1 MSNLNQLIN
10 QYSDDIYEKAL
21 EWRRDFHRHP
31 ELGNQEFR
39 TSGIVA
45 NYLRQIGVDEVYD
58 KLAGGT
64 GVLGIIHG
72 AYEGPTVG
80 LRADMDALPIKE
92 DTGLSF
98 ASTDTSTW
106 GDQGTVPVM
115 HACGHDMHTAMLM
128 GAATVIVK
136 LRDQLHGKVALVFQP
151 AEEGCSSDWQGKSGA
166 ARFIEEPL
174 YKENQPDVM
183 FGQHIWYYAP
193 RGSAGK
199 LGVIPGMVGYCM
211 DIVRITIH
219 GQSAHGNRAWMG
231 RDSIMA
237 AAQVITA
244 LQTLPS
250 KNTDIYK
257 NHVSVTMGMIK
268 GGTKFNVVADT
279 TVIEGALRFTDR
291 TSREYM
297 EKRFT
302 DIINLTA
309 ESMGCTAEIQMTWI
323 PGMYND
329 PDLLERT
336 KKKMDGVFGEGVFT
350 TDPALSFANLD
361 DYSWYTEGCPGLFYG
376 LSIAWPADDPHET
389 IPNHNPRFDPNE
401 EAMLNGIKALAAS
414 ALTYAID

>member
-1 MSNLNQLIN
+1 MADLNQLIN
-10 QYSDDIYEKAL
+10 QYSDEVYERVLA
-21 EWRRDFHRHP
+21 WRRDFHQNA
-31 ELGNQEFR
+31 ELSNQEFR
-39 TSGIVA
+39 TSAIVA
-45 NYLRQIGVDEVYD
+45 EHLRAIGVDEVYD

-72 AYEGPTVG
+72 AEDGPTVG

-92 DTGLSF
+92 DTGLPF
-98 ASTDTSTW
+98 ASTQTATW

-128 GAATVIVK
+128 GAAEVIVK
-136 LRDQLHGKVALVFQP
+136 LRDRLKGKVVLVFQP
-151 AEEGCSSDWQGKSGA
+151 AEEGCSSDWVGKSGA

-174 YKENQPDVM
+174 YIQNAPDVM

-211 DIVRITIH
+211 DIVRITVR

-231 RDSIMA
+231 RDSIVA
-237 AAQVITA
+237 AAAIINA
-244 LQTLPS
+244 LQTIPS
-250 KNTDIYK
+250 RNVDIYK
-257 NHVSVTMGMIK
+257 NSVSVSMGVIK

-279 TVIEGALRFTDR
+279 TSIEGALRFTDR
-291 TSREYM
+291 TKRAEL
-297 EKRFT
+297 EERFT
-302 DIINLTA
+302 TIITKTA
-309 ESMGCTAEIQMTWI
+309 EAMGCTAEINMTWV

-329 PDLLERT
+329 PTVLAKTQKDLDEI
-336 KKKMDGVFGEGVFT
+336 FGEGIFT
-350 TDPALSFANLD
+350 TDPELSFANLD

-376 LSIAWPADDPHET
+376 LSIAWPEDDPHET

-401 EAMLNGIKALAAS
+401 EAMLNGVKALAGS
-414 ALTYAID
+414 AIKYAL